1 MAYYLIMCNQK
12 DKLTLSSWNI
22 KGGLSD
28 PQRARKITEAVVDA
42 DCDII
47 LLPDAWHEDS
57 EFSRYLGE
65 ERRLL
70 VSPQEFYE
78 VGYNFYA
85 TVYDDGTRPDDNYAN
100 YALVALVKRG
110 KSIRANPVLL
120 GHRPGFK
127 FDCRLGNKSISAIGV
142 YLSDQSSKMRL
153 RQVNDL
159 IDLSGNNSPT
169 VLIGDMN
176 ELYRKSRLARSMQSS
191 LFKAVA
197 RLIHLEN
204 DMLTRLNE
212 MADSAAITQLEAFGF
227 CDADH
232 EHRGTMPQN
241 MPVLQLDRVLTRGVI
256 TSDVRHYNHKGLS
269 DHKRIEA
276 DIFS

>member
-1 MAYYLIMCNQK
+1 MCNQK

-153 RQVNDL
+153 RQQQPDC
-159 IDLSGNNSPT
+159 T
-169 VLIGDMN
+169 
-176 ELYRKSRLARSMQSS
+176 YRR
-191 LFKAVA
+191 
-197 RLIHLEN
+197 
-204 DMLTRLNE
+204 
-212 MADSAAITQLEAFGF
+212 
-227 CDADH
+227 H
-232 EHRGTMPQN
+232 E
-241 MPVLQLDRVLTRGVI
+241 
-256 TSDVRHYNHKGLS
+256 
-269 DHKRIEA
+269 
-276 DIFS
+276 